1 MPRLSRRQFLGSSVG
16 TMASLAAI
24 PPKDTPRVSDEP
36 AFKQILLPPD
46 SALPVKT
53 AARELAAKTHA
64 KVVPRPHAG
73 TIIPGDIVLAV
84 GSSIRDYPEAASKL
98 PDSVNDKE
106 WELVQSVGGGLL
118 IAGRTPRNTCRAA
131 LGWIE
136 DPAGET
142 DRLSVY
148 EFDERFTM
156 WDNSLNQMHRFTKGF
171 DRSRHFRE
179 IARLGHNGVEINRY
193 PNSGYH
199 VLHRKFPHDSY
210 AWYLSYAPALDAFVE
225 SSLTKGLYRPEE
237 LAANLADLRAAADLG
252 RRYGLKLGFVCYE
265 PRCVAEEIFDR
276 YPGLRG
282 SRTDHPGRS
291 LQPRYALDIANRQV
305 LEHYAEMLTNLM
317 KQIPDLRYFVIW
329 LQDSGSGIPFASH
342 LYPGPNGSWLARSK
356 TVEELTA
363 DFTRTLL
370 EAGRKINPE
379 FEVVVQVGPFTPEE
393 RERIIATLPK
403 GVTVS
408 QSVGGSLFKAGT
420 AEAME
425 NAARVARNAGMEP
438 YADVTVSAGWD
449 AEPIFGVPAPSLLT
463 PKFDYLRALKQR
475 RIFMSWGVFS
485 PPQCPFNINQELCA
499 ELIRGEVPDLDA
511 FLVKTA
517 ERWCEGDAPSA
528 RLLVDAWKKG
538 DEALASWPQLNWYSG
553 GVGDIQGRWLIRP
566 LVPDI
571 TRLNPHERTA
581 WERVLFP
588 LDWDIAR
595 LNIVFEAGIRQYED
609 AGLDCSV
616 RVYDE
621 ELIPR
626 LENTVEILNQ
636 ALKQG
641 NKTVIEDQRDR
652 YRGILLRSRTERNL
666 YDAQVA
672 INNCLLKRGDPEI
685 ERRRLRTAIRAEIA
699 NTKDWIRVLK
709 ESKTNFFHVT
719 AGEET
724 PFLYKTPVEDFA
736 LKLEVMPAHINDEPG
751 PFLPELTEPKTRQL
765 LYHGG

>member
-1 MPRLSRRQFLGSSVG
+1 M
-16 TMASLAAI
+16 
-24 PPKDTPRVSDEP
+24 
-36 AFKQILLPPD
+36 
-46 SALPVKT
+46 
-53 AARELAAKTHA
+53 AAKTHA

-73 TIIPGDIVLAV
+73 TINPGDIVLAV
-84 GSSIRDYPEAASKL
+84 GSSIRSYPEAASKL

-118 IAGRTPRNTCRAA
+118 IAGSTPRNACRAA

-142 DRLSVY
+142 GRLSIY
-148 EFDERFTM
+148 QFDERFTM

-171 DRSRHFRE
+171 DRSRHIRE

-193 PNSGYH
+193 ANSGYH

-225 SSLTKGLYRPEE
+225 SSLTKGIYRPEE
-237 LAANLADLRAAADLG
+237 LAANLADLHAAADLG

-356 TVEELTA
+356 TVEEMTA

-403 GVTVS
+403 GVTIS

-425 NAARVARNAGMEP
+425 SAARVARNAGMEP

-449 AEPIFGVPAPSLLT
+449 AEPIFGVPAPTLLT
-463 PKFDYLRALKQR
+463 PKFDYLRTLKLR

-485 PPQCPFNINQELCA
+485 PP
-499 ELIRGEVPDLDA
+499 
-511 FLVKTA
+511 
-517 ERWCEGDAPSA
+517 SA
-528 RLLVDAWKKG
+528 RSTSIRNFVRN
-538 DEALASWPQLNWYSG
+538 SSG
-553 GVGDIQGRWLIRP
+553 
-566 LVPDI
+566 
-571 TRLNPHERTA
+571 EKCRT
-581 WERVLFP
+581 WTLSF
-588 LDWDIAR
+588 
-595 LNIVFEAGIRQYED
+595 
-609 AGLDCSV
+609 
-616 RVYDE
+616 
-621 ELIPR
+621 
-626 LENTVEILNQ
+626 
-636 ALKQG
+636 
-641 NKTVIEDQRDR
+641 
-652 YRGILLRSRTERNL
+652 
-666 YDAQVA
+666 
-672 INNCLLKRGDPEI
+672 
-685 ERRRLRTAIRAEIA
+685 
-699 NTKDWIRVLK
+699 
-709 ESKTNFFHVT
+709 
-719 AGEET
+719 
-724 PFLYKTPVEDFA
+724 
-736 LKLEVMPAHINDEPG
+736 
-751 PFLPELTEPKTRQL
+751 
-765 LYHGG
+765 